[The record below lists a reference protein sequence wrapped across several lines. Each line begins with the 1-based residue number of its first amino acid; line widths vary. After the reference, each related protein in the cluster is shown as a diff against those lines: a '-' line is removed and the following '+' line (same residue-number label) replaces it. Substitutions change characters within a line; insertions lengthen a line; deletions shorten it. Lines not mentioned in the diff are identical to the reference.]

1 MLTRVE
7 DRISIVFSD
16 GVFGN
21 LSKEHLGLTTEAVK
35 SMRMVITPDEM
46 KGISIKVLYVSGIW

>member
-1 MLTRVE
+1 MLSGNSLNKSVRNFYSVLTRVE

-21 LSKEHLGLTTEAVK
+21 LPKGTFRAYYRSSKIRV
-35 SMRMVITPDEM
+35 
-46 KGISIKVLYVSGIW
+46 W